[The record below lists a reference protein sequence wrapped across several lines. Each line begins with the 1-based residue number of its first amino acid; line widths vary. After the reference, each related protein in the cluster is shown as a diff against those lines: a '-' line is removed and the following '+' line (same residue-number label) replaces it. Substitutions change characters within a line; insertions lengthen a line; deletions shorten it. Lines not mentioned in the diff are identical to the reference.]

1 MINVLLGVLGVI
13 TAGFAAVFGK
23 DVYENKDNLGD
34 NSFATVTGIGAVT
47 NFFDA
52 LGIGSF
58 APTTALLRGFK
69 QIDDRLLPGTL
80 NVSCTIPV
88 VLEAFIFITVIEVE
102 MVTLVSMLA
111 AATIGAYLGAGIV
124 AKMDERKIQM
134 VMGVALLVTAFL
146 MVSGQMGWMPVGG
159 EAIGLSGMKLVI
171 GVVGNFIL
179 GALMTAGIG
188 LYAPA
193 MALVYVL
200 GMSSRVAFPIMMGSC
215 AFLMPIASIKF
226 VKEAAYDRKA
236 SLGITIGGIVGVII
250 ATQIVKS
257 LPLNILTWLVVGVVT
272 YTGSTMLKAAFENK
286 EAAYDRKAA

>member
-1 MINVLLGVLGVI
+1 MINILLGVLGVI
-13 TAGFAAVFGK
+13 TAGFATVFGK
-23 DVYENKDNLGD
+23 DIYENKDNLGD

-69 QIDDRLLPGTL
+69 QIDDRILPGTL

-102 MVTLVSMLA
+102 IVTLVSMLA
-111 AATIGAYLGAGIV
+111 AATIGAYLGAGVV

-146 MVSGQMGWMPVGG
+146 MVSGQMEWMPVGG

-215 AFLMPIASIKF
+215 AFLMPVASIKF

-286 EAAYDRKAA
+286 EADRKAA

>member
-1 MINVLLGVLGVI
+1 MINILLGVLGVI

-23 DVYENKDNLGD
+23 DIYENKDNLGD
-34 NSFATVTGIGAVT
+34 NSFATVAGIGAVT

-69 QIDDRLLPGTL
+69 QIDDRVLPGTL

-102 MVTLVSMLA
+102 IVTLVSMLA
-111 AATIGAYLGAGIV
+111 AATIGAYLGAGVV

-146 MVSGQMGWMPVGG
+146 MISGHMERMPVGG
-159 EAIGLSGMKLVI
+159 EAIGLTGIKLVI

-215 AFLMPIASIKF
+215 AFK
-226 VKEAAYDRKA
+226 K
-236 SLGITIGGIVGVII
+236 
-250 ATQIVKS
+250 
-257 LPLNILTWLVVGVVT
+257 
-272 YTGSTMLKAAFENK
+272 
-286 EAAYDRKAA
+286 

>member
-1 MINVLLGVLGVI
+1 MINILLGVLGVI

-23 DVYENKDNLGD
+23 DIYENKDNLGD

-69 QIDDRLLPGTL
+69 QIDDRVLPGTL

-102 MVTLVSMLA
+102 IVTLVSMLA
-111 AATIGAYLGAGIV
+111 AATIGAYLGAGVV
-124 AKMDERKIQM
+124 AKMDEKKIQM

-159 EAIGLSGMKLVI
+159 EAIGLTGIKLVI

-215 AFLMPIASIKF
+215 AFLMPVASIKF

-236 SLGITIGGIVGVII
+236 SLGITIGGVVGVII

-272 YTGSTMLKAAFENK
+272 YTGSTMLKAAFENDSSQK
-286 EAAYDRKAA
+286 KAA

>member
-1 MINVLLGVLGVI
+1 MINVILGVLGAFTAWFAVI
-13 TAGFAAVFGK
+13 FGADINK
-23 DVYENKDNLGD
+23 NKDNLGD
-34 NSFATVTGIGAVT
+34 NSFAKVTGIGAVT

-58 APTTALLRGFK
+58 APTTALLRAFK
-69 QIDDRLLPGTL
+69 QIDDRVLPGTL

-102 MVTLVSMLA
+102 VVTLVSMLA

-124 AKMDERKIQM
+124 SEMDEKKVQM
-134 VMGVALLVTAFL
+134 IMGVALIVTAFL

-159 EAIGLSGMKLVI
+159 EAIGLTGIKLVI

-188 LYAPA
+188 LYAPC
-193 MALVYVL
+193 MALIYVL
-200 GMSSRVAFPIMMGSC
+200 GMSAKVAFPIMMGSC

-226 VKEAAYDRKA
+226 VKEGAYDRKA
-236 SLGITIGGIVGVII
+236 ALGITIGGTVGVLV
-250 ATQIVKS
+250 AAFIVKS
-257 LPLNILTWLVVGVVT
+257 LPLNILTWLVVCVVT
-272 YTGSTMLKAAFENK
+272 YTGVTMLKASLEPK
-286 EAAYDRKAA
+286 EEIKKVA

>member
-1 MINVLLGVLGVI
+1 ML
-13 TAGFAAVFGK
+13 
-23 DVYENKDNLGD
+23 
-34 NSFATVTGIGAVT
+34 
-47 NFFDA
+47 
-52 LGIGSF
+52 
-58 APTTALLRGFK
+58 
-69 QIDDRLLPGTL
+69 
-80 NVSCTIPV
+80 PV

-102 MVTLVSMLA
+102 IVTLVSMLA
-111 AATIGAYLGAGIV
+111 AATIGAYLGAGVV

-159 EAIGLSGMKLVI
+159 EAIGLSGIKLVI

-215 AFLMPIASIKF
+215 AFLMPVASIKF
-226 VKEAAYDRKA
+226 VKEAAYNRKA
-236 SLGITIGGIVGVII
+236 AIGITLGGIVGVII

-272 YTGSTMLKAAFENK
+272 YTGSTMLKAAFDNDSSQK
-286 EAAYDRKAA
+286 KAA

>member
-13 TAGFAAVFGK
+13 TAGFTAVFGK
-23 DVYENKDNLGD
+23 DIYNHKDNLED
-34 NSFATVTGIGAVT
+34 NSFVTVTGIGAVT

-69 QIDDRLLPGTL
+69 QIDDRVLPGTL

-111 AATIGAYLGAGIV
+111 AATIGAYLGAGVV
-124 AKMDERKIQM
+124 AKMDETKIQM
-134 VMGVALLVTAFL
+134 VMGIALLVTAFL
-146 MVSGQMGWMPVGG
+146 MVAGQMGWMPVGG
-159 EAIGLSGMKLVI
+159 EAIGLTGIALMI
-171 GVVGNFIL
+171 GVAGNFIL

-193 MALVYVL
+193 MALVYML
-200 GMSSRVAFPIMMGSC
+200 GMSPRVAFPIMMGSC
-215 AFLMPIASIKF
+215 AFLMPVASIKF
-226 VKEAAYDRKA
+226 VKEAAYNRKA
-236 SLGITIGGIVGVII
+236 ALGITIGGIVGVII

-257 LPLNILTWLVVGVVT
+257 SPLNILTWLVVGVVT
-272 YTGSTMLKAAFENK
+272 YTGSTMLKAAFEDKDTQN
-286 EAAYDRKAA
+286 KAA

>member
-1 MINVLLGVLGVI
+1 MINILLGVLGVI
-13 TAGFAAVFGK
+13 TAGFAGVFGK
-23 DVYENKDNLGD
+23 DIYENKDNLGD

-69 QIDDRLLPGTL
+69 QIDDRVLPGTL

-102 MVTLVSMLA
+102 IVTLVSMLA
-111 AATIGAYLGAGIV
+111 AATIGAYLGAGVV
-124 AKMDERKIQM
+124 AKMDEKKIQM

-159 EAIGLSGMKLVI
+159 EAIGLTGIKLVI

-215 AFLMPIASIKF
+215 AFLMPVASIKF

-236 SLGITIGGIVGVII
+236 SLGITIGGVVGVII

-272 YTGSTMLKAAFENK
+272 YTGSTMLKAAFENDSSQK
-286 EAAYDRKAA
+286 KAA

>member
-1 MINVLLGVLGVI
+1 MINILLGVLGVI

-23 DVYENKDNLGD
+23 DIYENKDNLGD

-69 QIDDRLLPGTL
+69 QIDDRVLPGTL

-102 MVTLVSMLA
+102 IVTLVSMLA
-111 AATIGAYLGAGIV
+111 AATIGAYLGAGVV
-124 AKMDERKIQM
+124 AKMDEKKIQM

-159 EAIGLSGMKLVI
+159 EAIGLTGIKLVI

-215 AFLMPIASIKF
+215 AFLMPVASIKF

-236 SLGITIGGIVGVII
+236 SLGITIGGVVGVII

-272 YTGSTMLKAAFENK
+272 YTGSTMLKAAFENNSSQK
-286 EAAYDRKAA
+286 KAA

>member
-1 MINVLLGVLGVI
+1 MINILLGVLGVI

-23 DVYENKDNLGD
+23 DVYEHKDNLED

-69 QIDDRLLPGTL
+69 QIDDRVLPGTL

-102 MVTLVSMLA
+102 IVTLVSMLA
-111 AATIGAYLGAGIV
+111 AATIGAYLGAGVV
-124 AKMDERKIQM
+124 AKMDEKKIQM

-159 EAIGLSGMKLVI
+159 EAIGLTGIKLVI

-215 AFLMPIASIKF
+215 AFLMPVASIKF

-272 YTGSTMLKAAFENK
+272 YTGSTMLKAAFENDSSQK
-286 EAAYDRKAA
+286 KAA